1 MAEIRTSV
9 NIQTEKAGRNRIL
22 SIEWLLKAYGQPR
35 WWSDDPFVVMLQ
47 SVLVQNT
54 TWSSVE
60 KTCAMFVNQL
70 TPEYIEDLSTEEL
83 EQIIRPCGFYKAK
96 ARTIQ
101 ALTAWYRKY
110 HFDRQAVHE
119 VPMPRLR
126 KELLSIRGV
135 GAETADVILV
145 YAFYKASFIIDAYTR
160 RFLFRL
166 GYNFSDDTAIKLF
179 FEKELPEDAQFYG
192 WYHWLILEHCISVC
206 KKTPKCDICFLN
218 GDCRQK
224 LPK

>member
-1 MAEIRTSV
+1 
-9 NIQTEKAGRNRIL
+9 
-22 SIEWLLKAYGQPR
+22 
-35 WWSDDPFVVMLQ
+35 
-47 SVLVQNT
+47 
-54 TWSSVE
+54 
-60 KTCAMFVNQL
+60 MFVNQL

-101 ALTAWYRKY
+101 ALT
-110 HFDRQAVHE
+110 VHE

-166 GYNFSDDTAIKLF
+166 GYNFSDDTAIKYF

-224 LPK
+224 LSK